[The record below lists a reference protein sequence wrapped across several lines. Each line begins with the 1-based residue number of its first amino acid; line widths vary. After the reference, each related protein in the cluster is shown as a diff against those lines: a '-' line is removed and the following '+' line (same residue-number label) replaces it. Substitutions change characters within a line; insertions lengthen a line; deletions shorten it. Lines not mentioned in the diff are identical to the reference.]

1 MVISSEYSVSSVQ
14 WRRQGACG
22 KGQLKIFDMG
32 LNGTDVLPNN
42 RKMQDCFRQHP
53 DIYGSE
59 LDEADDEDD
68 LAPIDDAGAPSP
80 SPAPAPPLDPAEG
93 SIPAAATSARPESQ
107 PLPSSSPDP
116 PASSDTERAR
126 AAKKQVERDHGDA
139 ADESHKM
146 VPKAA
151 HDAAGAAIT
160 GK

>member
-1 MVISSEYSVSSVQ
+1 M
-14 WRRQGACG
+14 
-22 KGQLKIFDMG
+22 D
-32 LNGTDVLPNN
+32 

-68 LAPIDDAGAPSP
+68 PAPIDDAASPSP
-80 SPAPAPPLDPAEG
+80 VPAPAPPLDPVEG
-93 SIPAAATSARPESQ
+93 SIPAAATSATPESQ
-107 PLPSSSPDP
+107 PLQSSSSSSSPDP
-116 PASSDTERAR
+116 PGSSDTERAR

-139 ADESHKM
+139 ADESHGM

-151 HDAAGAAIT
+151 HDAAGAAVA

>member
-1 MVISSEYSVSSVQ
+1 
-14 WRRQGACG
+14 
-22 KGQLKIFDMG
+22 
-32 LNGTDVLPNN
+32 
-42 RKMQDCFRQHP
+42 MQDCFRQHP

-59 LDEADDEDD
+59 LDEADDEED
-68 LAPIDDAGAPSP
+68 LAPIGDAA
-80 SPAPAPPLDPAEG
+80 SPAPAPPLDPAGG

-107 PLPSSSPDP
+107 PPPSSSPDP
-116 PASSDTERAR
+116 SSSNDTERAR

-151 HDAAGAAIT
+151 HDATGAAIG